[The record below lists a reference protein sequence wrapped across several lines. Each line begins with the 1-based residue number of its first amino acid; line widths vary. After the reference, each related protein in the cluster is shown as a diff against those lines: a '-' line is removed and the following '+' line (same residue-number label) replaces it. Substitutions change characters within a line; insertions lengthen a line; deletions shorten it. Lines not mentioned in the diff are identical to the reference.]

1 MAATGQE
8 NARSEEIQE
17 IWNLFKEA
25 GQRLKETEEMLAES
39 VKETDRRF
47 KETDRQ
53 FKETNRGFRATKM
66 LVDNL
71 TGKWGKFVEGMVA
84 PAAIRMFRDRGLNI
98 QRTYQRV
105 EACKDDEKMEID
117 ILCVNDKDILA
128 IEVKSTLSVEDVR
141 DHIERLKKFKH
152 FFPEH
157 EDKNVM
163 GAVAGIVMDGNSD
176 KFAYKQGLF
185 VIGQTGET
193 VRILNDEKFKPK
205 AW

>member
-1 MAATGQE
+1 M
-8 NARSEEIQE
+8 
-17 IWNLFKEA
+17 
-25 GQRLKETEEMLAES
+25 
-39 VKETDRRF
+39 
-47 KETDRQ
+47 
-53 FKETNRGFRATKM
+53 
-66 LVDNL
+66 
-71 TGKWGKFVEGMVA
+71 
-84 PAAIRMFRDRGLNI
+84 
-98 QRTYQRV
+98 
-105 EACKDDEKMEID
+105 KD
-117 ILCVNDKDILA
+117 A
-128 IEVKSTLSVEDVR
+128 
-141 DHIERLKKFKH
+141 KKFKH